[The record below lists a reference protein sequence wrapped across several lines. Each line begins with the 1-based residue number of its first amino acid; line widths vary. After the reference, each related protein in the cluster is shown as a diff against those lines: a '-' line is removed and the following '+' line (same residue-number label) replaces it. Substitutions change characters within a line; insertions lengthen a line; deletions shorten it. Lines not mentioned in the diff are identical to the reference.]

1 MTRSAGGSGS
11 PAGDDPFLV
20 AASLSGAAD
29 AAWARAVA
37 DRVDVALLGG
47 VALDPPSRA
56 AARDL
61 VSRGRDEFLPSDPVA
76 FVAEQLGA
84 LGGAPVRPGV
94 NVRSAT
100 LEPVRE
106 AADVC
111 ADRDAVCEVNAHCR
125 QPELRAVGCG
135 ESLLRDPDRLA
146 RYVAAA
152 AETGATTSVKVRAEV
167 PGVDLVAVA
176 ERVAAAGAD
185 WLHVDAMD
193 SEAVIA
199 DLAAAV
205 EGGAVDERG
214 AAGDGE
220 SADETDDG
228 LADLTLVANNG
239 VRGRETVAEYA
250 AHGADAVSVGRPTE
264 DPPVLARVAEAVKAW
279 RSGALRERGGEADP
293 EPGASP

>member
-1 MTRSAGGSGS
+1 MFEPR
-11 PAGDDPFLV
+11 V
-20 AASLSGAAD
+20 ALASLSGEAD
-29 AAWARAVA
+29 AAWAAAGAEYAGLAV
-37 DRVDVALLGG
+37 LGG
-47 VALDPPSRA
+47 IALDDRTRA
-56 AARDL
+56 AAREMVTD
-61 VSRGRDEFLPSDPVA
+61 RDRTEFLPSDPVA
-76 FVAEQLGA
+76 FVDEQLSA
-84 LGGAPVRPGV
+84 LADVPIRPGF
-94 NVRSAT
+94 NVRT
-100 LEPVRE
+100 TTPEPLR
-106 AADVC
+106 DV
-111 ADRDAVCEVNAHCR
+111 AAVCRDHGAVLELNAHCR
-125 QPELRAVGCG
+125 QDEMCMAGAG
-135 ESLLRDPDRLA
+135 QSLLANPERLCA
-146 RYVAAA
+146 QVAVAT
-152 AETGATTSVKVRAEV
+152 ETGATVGVKLRAEV
-167 PGVDLVAVA
+167 PGVDLPAVA
-176 ERVAAAGAD
+176 RAAEAAGAD
-185 WLHVDAMD
+185 LLHVDAMD